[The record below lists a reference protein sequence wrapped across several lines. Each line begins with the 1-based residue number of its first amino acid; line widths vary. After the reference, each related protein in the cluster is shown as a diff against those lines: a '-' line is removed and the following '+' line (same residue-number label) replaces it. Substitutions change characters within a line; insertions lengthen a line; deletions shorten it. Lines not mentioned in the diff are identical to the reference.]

1 MLSNRGWKCNRCG
14 KVNPY
19 YITTCVC
26 GISKVESEKIAKD
39 AVEKSKAKIAE
50 AEKESEQELQNI
62 QKLKA
67 YKELLDSGAIS
78 QEEFDKK
85 KSELLNI

>member
-1 MLSNRGWKCNRCG
+1 M
-14 KVNPY
+14 
-19 YITTCVC
+19 
-26 GISKVESEKIAKD
+26 ESEKIAKD